1 MADPGA
7 AGPVRK
13 AVLAAHQGFYD
24 AIETGDLDLMA
35 SLWADDDAS
44 VCVHPGTEAITG
56 SGAIRRSWAMVMAQL
71 GYVQFILTDV
81 TVALVRDAAG
91 EPVTAVVGCTEN
103 VLSEAPDGTDAG
115 FAGGRAVA
123 TKTLVRA
130 AGGWKVLSHHAS
142 PVLMPDED
150 DEDDE

>member
-1 MADPGA
+1 MLLRTRFAAAASAAD
-7 AGPVRK
+7 GPVEAGITVPRVEGLP
-13 AVLAAHQGFYD
+13 ADFINGVDVSSVL
-24 AIETGDLDLMA
+24 
-35 SLWADDDAS
+35 SL
-44 VCVHPGTEAITG
+44 EE
-56 SGAIRRSWAMVMAQL
+56 SGV
-71 GYVQFILTDV
+71 VF
-81 TVALVRDAAG
+81 RDAAG

-142 PVLMPDED
+142 PVLMPDD